1 MIEKNFRP
9 SIRRL
14 LFALFLLGAGII
26 YAQQAPTLTVANTKD
41 ESWDFTI
48 RVMTQTFATE
58 TVFFSQAEGVTT
70 FTANAVLF
78 SQGQP
83 AILLAS
89 GKTDDSRIVEYALDV
104 DYNGKRTMIEATV
117 KGDVLEVRSGE
128 RVITLPWTPNTIL
141 LDNNM
146 SFMWQYFLYYYPY
159 AGTND
164 FIAVIPQLVVSQDT
178 IAFPFTIQRAVES
191 DGKVTLNF
199 SLASSL
205 GIINASNRYR
215 LSHIQI
221 GVTKMERTR

>member
-78 SQGQP
+78 S
-83 AILLAS
+83 
-89 GKTDDSRIVEYALDV
+89 
-104 DYNGKRTMIEATV
+104 MIEATV

-128 RVITLPWTPNTIL
+128 KTVTLPWTPNTIL

-164 FIAVIPQLVVSQDT
+164 FIAVIPQLVASQDT